1 MDSLFTRTEC
11 MLGKEAVEIL
21 RKSHV
26 LVFGLGGVGSYAAE
40 TLVRGGIENL
50 TLVDN
55 ECYEPT
61 NCNRQLFATE
71 KTVGMKKT
79 EAAKCKLLEI
89 NPRCNIRL
97 FPVFYDEATEP
108 EDLFEKVD
116 YVLDAIDTLSS
127 KMTLIRRCN
136 ELGIPVISCMGTGN
150 KLDPTAFRITDIY
163 KTNTCPL
170 ARTVRSAC
178 RKAGIPSLKVLY
190 SEEEPLRTLV
200 AQKNGRNIPGSVSF
214 VPGVAG
220 MILAGEVIKDLIKC
234 LS

>member
-1 MDSLFTRTEC
+1 MDSLVTRTEC
-11 MLGKEAVEIL
+11 MLGKEAVKL
-21 RKSHV
+21 LQTSHV
-26 LVFGLGGVGSYAAE
+26 TVFGLGGVGSFAAE
-40 TLVRGGIENL
+40 TLVRSGVGKL

-55 ECYEPT
+55 EVYDRT

-71 KTVGMKKT
+71 KTVGQKKT
-79 EAAKCKLLEI
+79 EAAQNRLLEI
-89 NPRCNIRL
+89 NPQCEIRL
-97 FPVFYDEATEP
+97 FSIFYDKDTEP
-108 EDLFEKVD
+108 EDLFSGVD

-127 KMTLIRRCN
+127 KMTLIQRCK
-136 ELGIPVISCMGTGN
+136 ELQIPVISCMGTGN
-150 KLDPTAFRITDIY
+150 KLDPTAFRVTDIY
-163 KTNTCPL
+163 KTSTCPL

-178 RKAGIPSLKVLY
+178 RKAGIQNLKVLY
-190 SEEEPLRTLV
+190 SEEEPLHTLV